1 MLPEYMGYDRTIAVF
16 SPDGRLFQVEYAREA
31 VKRGTTCIGIV
42 FKGGVLF
49 ATVKPTTSLMVSDS
63 LEKIFQLDDHSGTV
77 ASGLLADA
85 RVLANQARVR
95 AQIHRITYEESIDI
109 WNLARIVADRM
120 QISTLYAGL
129 RPYGVSF
136 LIGGIDK
143 TGTHLI
149 EADPSGML
157 YEWFA
162 YAIGRGAAVA
172 NKILKQKWKADMTEK
187 DALNVALDIISKTEK
202 ERGEAKADIAVIRI
216 DDKKF
221 RKLSEDQIKKIK

>member
-1 MLPEYMGYDRTIAVF
+1 VKAVF

-31 VKRGTTCIGIV
+31 VKRGTTCLGIV
-42 FKGGVLF
+42 FKNGVLV
-49 ATVKPTTSLMVSDS
+49 ATVKPTTSLMVTGS
-63 LEKIFQLDDHSGTV
+63 LEKIFQIDDHVGAV

-95 AQIHRITYEESIDI
+95 AQIHKITYEEPIDI
-109 WNLARIVADRM
+109 WSLARSVADRM

-136 LIGGIDK
+136 LIGGVDK
-143 TGTHLI
+143 TGIHLI

-162 YAIGRGAAVA
+162 YAIGRGAALA
-172 NKILKQKWKADMTEK
+172 NKILKQKWKPDIGEK
-187 DALNVALDIISKTEK
+187 DALKLALDIIPKTEK
-202 ERGEAKADIAVIRI
+202 EGEIDIAIIRTE
-216 DDKKF
+216 DNKF
-221 RKLSEDQIKKIK
+221 RKLSGEEIKKLK